1 MNSLERVRTVLDGGI
16 ADRVPVC
23 LENFMHACAVAGV
36 SLQDYCVDGDLMAA
50 THLAAWRR
58 FGHDLID
65 LENGVTALA
74 GAAGCTVEIPD
85 DQNAPWVIAPAIA
98 GIEEVGS
105 LRPIDPERDGTL
117 PAMVRATRRLAEE
130 LGGEVAI
137 LAEADQGPFSL
148 AAQIVGIE
156 DFLVALMDPRKA
168 DLVEQLLTYTTEQ
181 VITYALAL
189 HAAGAHLTMMG
200 ESVAGPDV
208 CSPAVYREFALPWE
222 RRVVEA
228 VAAKGG
234 TIGIHVCGNATRIID
249 DLVSTGARFLQVDYK
264 IDRERCKSAA
274 AGRTT
279 LIGTVDPSGV
289 LALGTPEAV
298 RAAAETDLRTLAEG
312 GGFILS
318 PGCSLP
324 YPTPDAN
331 VDALLAAARAW
342 PVEPGIARA

>member
-1 MNSLERVRTVLDGGI
+1 MESLERVLTVLDGGLP
-16 ADRVPVC
+16 DRVPVC

-36 SLQDYCVDGDLMAA
+36 SLQDYCVSGEVMAA

-85 DQNAPWVIAPAIA
+85 DQNAPWVIAPAI
-98 GIEEVGS
+98 GSIEEIDA
-105 LRPIDPERDGTL
+105 LRPIDPTRDGTL
-117 PAMVRATRRLAEE
+117 PAMVEATRLLAAE
-130 LGGEVAI
+130 LGDRVCI

-168 DLVEQLLTYTTEQ
+168 ELVERLLAYTTEQ
-181 VITYALAL
+181 VVTYASAL
-189 HAAGAHLTMMG
+189 LAAGAHLTMMG

-208 CSPAVYREFALPWE
+208 CSPDVYRRYALPWE

-228 VAAKGG
+228 IAARGG
-234 TIGIHVCGNATRIID
+234 TIGIHICGDATGIIED
-249 DLVSTGARFLQVDYK
+249 MVSTGARFLQVDFK
-264 IDRERCKSAA
+264 IDRVRCKAAA

-289 LALGTPEAV
+289 LTLGTPDDV
-298 RAAAETDLRTLAEG
+298 RAAAEEDLRILSPG

-324 YPTPDAN
+324 YPAPDAN
-331 VDALLAAARAW
+331 VDALLAAAHAW
-342 PVEPGIARA
+342 GPARA